1 MTLSPHIRKAAL
13 TAHVTTSIGWVGAV
27 VTFIAIATVGLVSD
41 DATTVRGTYLV
52 MEPAARFVLVPLA
65 LLSLVT
71 GVVQSLGTPWG
82 LVRHYWVVLKLL
94 ITVLATAVLLLY
106 LRTFAAMADAAADP
120 AAGLGEIRNP
130 SPLLH
135 AVLALV
141 LLLVAT
147 VLGVVK
153 PRGLTRFGRRAAAR
167 RPDRSGAPAI
177 GWTSGVRPP
186 RSR

>member
-1 MTLSPHIRKAAL
+1 MTLSPRVRTSAV
-13 TAHVTTSIGWVGAV
+13 TAHVTVSVGWVGAV
-27 VTFIAIATVGLVSD
+27 LTFIAIAVVGLTSD
-41 DATTVRGTYLV
+41 DATTVRGSYLV
-52 MEPAARFVLVPLA
+52 MDAAARFVLVPLA
-65 LLSLVT
+65 LLSLAT

-82 LVRHYWVVLKLL
+82 LVRHYWVVLKLF

-120 AAGLGEIRNP
+120 AAALGEIRNP

-141 LLLVAT
+141 LLLAAT

-153 PRGLTRFGRRAAAR
+153 PRGLTRFGHRAATR
-167 RPDRSGAPAI
+167 RPEP
-177 GWTSGVRPP
+177 
-186 RSR
+186 SRASATR